1 MTERWVVDTN
11 VVVAGLLAADS
22 ASPPAIILDAMLDGS
37 LPFLLSVEL
46 LAEYRTV
53 LLRERIRARHG
64 LSEVEVD
71 ALLTALATHAVVVE
85 IAARDEKAPDRGDEH
100 LWRMLA
106 ETPDAGLVTGD
117 ALLLRRAPRGRLVIA
132 PRDWVER
139 RS

>member
-1 MTERWVVDTN
+1 MVDTN

-64 LSEVEVD
+64 LSESEVD

-85 IAARDEKAPDRGDEH
+85 IAARDEKAPDRGDDH

-106 ETPDAGLVTGD
+106 EAPDAGLITGD

-132 PRDWVER
+132 PRDWLER